1 LSRFENGRDRKQ
13 LFRLSEALADCVIER
28 HAANAVLKRKAEW
41 AMKRARR
48 ASEISG
54 QTEPV

>member
-28 HAANAVLKRKAEW
+28 HAANAVLKRTAAW
-41 AMKRARR
+41 ATKLARR
-48 ASEISG
+48 AS
-54 QTEPV
+54 